1 MNEVTQD
8 QAQSEREQ
16 YVRAWNETMIK
27 IWQERIT
34 LLEVID
40 TERLLHSVSALPI
53 QADGRFFEMTISE
66 QFVEYGLWQDY
77 GTGRETPRGNKGD
90 IGRTKVRQR
99 RPWFSKK
106 YYSSVLNLR
115 DFLGENIGREFQ
127 GIMADTFERINKL

>member
-1 MNEVTQD
+1 MEELE
-8 QAQSEREQ
+8 QSTLDARER
-16 YVRAWNETMIK
+16 YVRAWNDTMIR

-40 TERLLHSVSALPI
+40 THRLLESPAALPI
-53 QADGRFFEMTISE
+53 RADGRFYEMTISE
-66 QFVEYGLWQDY
+66 TFLEYGLWQDY
-77 GTGRETPRGNKGD
+77 GTGKETPRGNSGD
-90 IGRTKVRQR
+90 VGRRKMRHR

-115 DFLGENIGREFQ
+115 DFLSESIGREFC